1 MGPYQALSDG
11 LGDIEARLADMD
23 EAFRS
28 GDVSVLESRS
38 RAVQDSLADALHAFA
53 QVARSHPEGLSA
65 LPTSLR
71 VRLNAAQARLVRS
84 RWRCT
89 VRCTRMAAPWGRCS
103 RKPMR
108 HRPMAPW
115 GKARPR
121 RRSKLTADDP
131 VAPQSALP
139 STTNCTR

>member
-1 MGPYQALSDG
+1 MPSPTNSPEPNPMGPYQALSDG

-71 VRLNAAQARLVRS
+71 VRLNAAQARLVSQQVAVHR
-84 RWRCT
+84 
-89 VRCTRMAAPWGRCS
+89 ALHAYGRTLGALF
-103 RKPMR
+103 PQ
-108 HRPMAPW
+108 
-115 GKARPR
+115 
-121 RRSKLTADDP
+121 AD
-131 VAPQSALP
+131 AP
-139 STTNCTR
+139 STYGALGQSPAAQALKAYR